1 MNIKKLFFIVFIF
14 FSANSFSKEML
25 PLTEYMVNNDMND
38 PVALE
43 YVAKRCSAYN
53 LVMLRWSR
61 EGEPLYT
68 LAEKNYQMWYVLAVT
83 ARKSK
88 YPEENGMNN
97 ITKSVA
103 NMMEK
108 VDQIMIQNQDL
119 TGSTIFGSFL
129 EYDMALC
136 GEMLQAMNEK

>member
-25 PLTEYMVNNDMND
+25 PLTEYMVNNDMSD
-38 PVALE
+38 PVVLE

-53 LVMLRWSR
+53 LVHLRWSR
-61 EGEPLYT
+61 EGEPLHT
-68 LAEKNYQMWYVLAVT
+68 LAEKHYQMWYVLAVT
-83 ARKSK
+83 ARESK

-97 ITKSVA
+97 ITKSIA

-108 VDQIMIQNQDL
+108 VDQIMIQNHDL
-119 TGSTIFGSFL
+119 TGSAISGSFL
-129 EYDMALC
+129 ENDRALC
-136 GEMLQAMNEK
+136 GKMMSAINEE